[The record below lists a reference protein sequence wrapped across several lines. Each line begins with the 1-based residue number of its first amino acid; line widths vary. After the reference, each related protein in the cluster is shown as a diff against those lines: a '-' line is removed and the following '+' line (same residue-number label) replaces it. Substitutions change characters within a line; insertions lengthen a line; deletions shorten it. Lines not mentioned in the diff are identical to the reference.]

1 MNRPLLGTSAS
12 EIGIDRGD
20 AEPIQ
25 QQLARQ
31 IRNLV
36 LSGRLKPQA
45 KLPSTRA
52 LAEELSIARAT
63 VVQAYEQLLGEG
75 YLETRSGSGTRV
87 AAELP
92 EALLASTAPRAIS
105 AAPAVLPRRQPAR
118 PFRQGLID
126 WEHFP
131 HDDWGKLLGRTW
143 RNPPITLL
151 EHGDSF
157 GWPPLRQAIAR
168 HLFEWRGISCAAGQV
183 IVTAGG
189 MDAFD
194 LIHRAVLQPGDKV
207 WMEEP
212 GYPTARRVFSLDG
225 VEATPIPVDG
235 EGLVVSQ
242 GLERAPEA
250 RAAFVTPARQ
260 YPTGVTMPLSRRLE
274 LLDWADARNSIVIED
289 DYDSEYR
296 YIGRPLPALMSL
308 DRKARVI
315 YTGTFSKVF
324 SPIIR
329 LGFIVVPLAL
339 VKAFRDARAAHG
351 APASLMAQPALAT
364 YMASGAFAVHIRRM
378 RRIYA
383 AKRAALIA
391 ELQAEDGALFTID
404 AAPSGLMLL
413 LRLPPGMRD
422 YDTVK
427 ELEAAG
433 VEAQS
438 LSAHFAGRRKEHGL
452 LLSFAGFTEKEL
464 RRAAQK
470 LIAILKA

>member
-12 EIGIDRGD
+12 EIGIDRYD

-52 LAEELSIARAT
+52 LAEELAIARAT
-63 VVQAYEQLLGEG
+63 VVQSYEQLLGEG

-92 EALLASTAPRAIS
+92 ESLLASTSPRIAS
-105 AAPAVLPRRQPAR
+105 AAPATLPKRQPAR
-118 PFRQGLID
+118 PFRQGLVD

-131 HDDWGKLLGRTW
+131 HDEWGKLLGRTW
-143 RNPPITLL
+143 RNPPIALL

-157 GWPPLRQAIAR
+157 GWPPLREAIAR
-168 HLFEWRGISCAAGQV
+168 HLFEWRGISCASGQV

-194 LIHRAVLQPGDKV
+194 LIHRAVLRPGDKV

-212 GYPTARRVFSLDG
+212 GYPTARRVLSLDG
-225 VEATPIPVDG
+225 VVATPVPVDG

-242 GLERAPEA
+242 GRERAPDA

-260 YPTGVTMPLSRRLE
+260 YPTGVTMPLARRLE
-274 LLDWADARNSIVIED
+274 LLDWAGAQDAIVIED

-296 YIGRPLPALMSL
+296 YVGRPLPALMSL

-329 LGFIVVPLAL
+329 LGFIVVPLSLAT
-339 VKAFRDARAAHG
+339 AFREARAAHG
-351 APASLMAQPALAT
+351 APASLMAQPALAAF
-364 YMASGAFAVHIRRM
+364 MASGAFAVHIRRM

-383 AKRAALIA
+383 ARRAALIA
-391 ELQAEDGALFTID
+391 ALQAEDRKLFTID

-422 YDTVK
+422 DEK
-427 ELEAAG
+427 ANELEAEG
-433 VEAQS
+433 IEAQS

-464 RRAAQK
+464 QRAAQK
-470 LIAILKA
+470 LIARLKQ